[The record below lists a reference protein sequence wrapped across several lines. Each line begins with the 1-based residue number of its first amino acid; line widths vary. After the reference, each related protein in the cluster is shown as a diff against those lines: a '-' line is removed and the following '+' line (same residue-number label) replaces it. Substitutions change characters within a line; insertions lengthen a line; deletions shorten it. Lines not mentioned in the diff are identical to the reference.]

1 MKHWIARVLL
11 ASGLL
16 LMPAFGRPAAAG
28 WGQQA
33 PPSTKPA
40 PKKLPPKPAP
50 KLKVGA
56 FELSKNSAASTSA
69 TAGAS
74 RGLEAQAVVPLAPQ
88 LGKSYSLAPRLFWRK
103 PPFISRVTVRL
114 YDAEMNRWEWEV
126 EGTQFQIPAGELAL
140 QPGGHYQWHVL
151 SSLGHLSAMHEFDVL
166 GEAERG
172 EIEQGLAALGAP
184 DTLEGG
190 LARARFFAERG
201 LWYDAVDA
209 YTSLIEQYIDRA
221 DLYDERA
228 QILAA
233 LAVTKQESE
242 QDARKARELT
252 SPAPQ

>member
-1 MKHWIARVLL
+1 MKWVLRVVL
-11 ASGLL
+11 AAGLL
-16 LMPAFGRPAAAG
+16 LTPAFAS
-28 WGQQA
+28 GQQP

-40 PKKLPPKPAP
+40 PKKLPPKPPP

-56 FELSKNSAASTSA
+56 FELSKKSAASTSA

-88 LGKSYSLAPRLFWRK
+88 LGKSYSVAPRLFWRK

-126 EGTQFQIPAGELAL
+126 EGTQFQIPAGEVAL
-140 QPGGHYQWHVL
+140 QAGAHYQWQVL
-151 SSLGHLSAMHEFDVL
+151 SSLGHLSAMHEIDVV

-172 EIEQGLAALGAP
+172 EIEQGLAALASA

-190 LARARFFAERG
+190 LARARLFAEQG

-209 YTSLIEQYIDRA
+209 YTSLIEQYSDRA
-221 DLYDERA
+221 DLYDERG
-228 QILAA
+228 QVLAA

-242 QDARKARELT
+242 QDERKAHELAVA
-252 SPAPQ
+252 APQ